1 MHDFSKATLNKSS
14 SFSPI
19 RVVFN
24 GLYIITCAEKGTGS
38 MQALVTSARSWEKG
52 FPLRQRVVVV
62 LDSICV

>member
-24 GLYIITCAEKGTGS
+24 GLYIITCAE
-38 MQALVTSARSWEKG
+38 TSARSWEKG
-52 FPLRQRVVVV
+52 FPLRQRLKVV